1 MKFLSLIKV
10 WRLFSALSSVALLA
24 WHFTVLAAE
33 FWDDRCLVN
42 FFLRNC
48 PFFLC
53 AKLIMDSL

>member
-42 FFLRNC
+42 FF
-48 PFFLC
+48 
-53 AKLIMDSL
+53 AKLSFFFVRKTHNG

>member
-42 FFLRNC
+42 FFCEIVL
-48 PFFLC
+48 FFC
-53 AKLIMDSL
+53 AQNS